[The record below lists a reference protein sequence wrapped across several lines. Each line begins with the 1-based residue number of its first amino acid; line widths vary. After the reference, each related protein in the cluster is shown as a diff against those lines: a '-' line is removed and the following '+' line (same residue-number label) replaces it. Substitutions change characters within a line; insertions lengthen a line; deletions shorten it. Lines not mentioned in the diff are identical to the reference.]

1 MIDTKDKDMTQIEDN
16 RNSLVEHLRSHEP
29 DELMMVLFEHIAKNK
44 KPLEPEFQK
53 VLYDNLCD
61 LLSD

>member
-1 MIDTKDKDMTQIEDN
+1 
-16 RNSLVEHLRSHEP
+16 
-29 DELMMVLFEHIAKNK
+29 MMVLFEHIAKNK